1 MNGLSPNLR
10 KAAVLIRSLD
20 ADSAASL
27 LAQLSVEEADALRAA
42 AQSLGP
48 IDPEERADVA
58 AEFRRAAPIA
68 ARPAADGVELRLSRP
83 TETDPIA
90 APPVRP
96 AAALVKRFEFL
107 EDAPMN
113 ALLPYLSREHVQTIA
128 VVLSHLAPARAAT
141 VLAALPQKLQAD
153 VIERLALLGETDP
166 ESVVVVEREL
176 AEWMAKRSI
185 GRSTSPRG
193 SGSVASILAAAD
205 AKTRGEIMA
214 NLRTNKAVLAR
225 RLAIAE
231 PVIHRRPANQS
242 IPAHPATVRDSTPSE
257 NDRATAPRRV
267 RRPSKPAP
275 RAPAPL
281 PPLNFDALVELNDRM
296 LAALLRQVEPNV
308 LALALVGSR
317 DEFIDRICGQMPRRT
332 AREFRRRLRQ
342 IGPTRLSDVEAAQ
355 QTVARIAA
363 QCIAAQQTKP
373 LARAA

>member
-1 MNGLSPNLR
+1 MSTLSPNLR

-20 ADSAASL
+20 ADAAASL
-27 LAQLSVEEADALRAA
+27 LAQLSVEEAEALRAA

-68 ARPAADGVELRLSRP
+68 AKPAADGVELRLSRQS
-83 TETDPIA
+83 EIDPIA
-90 APPVRP
+90 ATPVRLI
-96 AAALVKRFEFL
+96 AALAKRFEFL

-113 ALLPYLSREHVQTIA
+113 ALVPYLSREHVQTIA
-128 VVLSHLAPARAAT
+128 LVLSHLTPARAAT
-141 VLAALPQKLQAD
+141 ALAALPEKLQAD

-214 NLRTNKAVLAR
+214 NLKTNKAVLAR

-231 PVIHRRPANQS
+231 PVIHRRAANQL
-242 IPAHPATVRDSTPSE
+242 IPARPAIVRDTSSTES
-257 NDRATAPRRV
+257 DRAAAPRRV

-275 RAPAPL
+275 TPL

-296 LAALLRQVEPNV
+296 LAALLRQVAPNV

-317 DEFIDRICGQMPRRT
+317 DEFIDRICRQMPRRT

-373 LARAA
+373 LARVA

>member
-1 MNGLSPNLR
+1 MSTLSPNLR

-20 ADSAASL
+20 ADAAASL
-27 LAQLSVEEADALRAA
+27 LAQLSVEDAEALRAA
-42 AQSLGP
+42 AQSIGP

-68 ARPAADGVELRLSRP
+68 AKPAADGVELRLSRK

-96 AAALVKRFEFL
+96 AAAPAKPFEFL
-107 EDAPMN
+107 DDAPMN
-113 ALLPYLSREHVQTIA
+113 SLVPYLSREHVQTIA
-128 VVLSHLAPARAAT
+128 LVLSHLAPARAAT
-141 VLAALPQKLQAD
+141 ALAALPEKLQAD
-153 VIERLALLGETDP
+153 VIERLALHGETDP

-185 GRSTSPRG
+185 GRSSSPRG

-231 PVIHRRPANQS
+231 PVINRRPANQATS
-242 IPAHPATVRDSTPSE
+242 ARPAIVRDASPSGT
-257 NDRATAPRRV
+257 DRATAPRRV

-275 RAPAPL
+275 APL
-281 PPLNFDALVELNDRM
+281 PALNFDALVELNDRM
-296 LAALLRQVEPNV
+296 LSALLRQVDPNM

-355 QTVARIAA
+355 QTVARTAAQYIAA
-363 QCIAAQQTKP
+363 RRTQP
-373 LARAA
+373 LASTA